1 MQRRRLIT
9 PSERNTLDPFV
20 VATGDAKP
28 RDQRDLMER
37 PFFSLAKAK
46 RVVPI
51 HYEAG
56 DVRVEVLAVQ
66 QHGMATIWDA
76 DVLIWA
82 ASQIVEAE
90 DLGLRTSRFLRFTPY
105 QLLTAIGRETGAR
118 DYKLLKGALTRLQ
131 STVIRTNIRH
141 GENWRR
147 HQFSWI
153 NEWEELTRAD
163 GRVEGMEFVLPDWF
177 YRGVIDRS
185 LVLTIDPAYFQL
197 TGGIERWLYRVAR
210 KHAGRQRG
218 GWLFDVP
225 HLHEKSGSLVRV
237 SDFALQLRRIV
248 LRQPLPGYRLRIERE
263 GRRELLRILPSGPS
277 ADPVDK
283 AVETLGTSHAELSGF
298 RTQTVSGLRT
308 HGPQL
313 SLWPETTIPDLNLES
328 NRESNFKG
336 RARDVENLIRNTARS
351 LNVGS
356 AKTKTGHKPQTNP
369 VTSFRKSSFTAD
381 DTSHPPKLP
390 RSRRP
395 GGTS

>member
-9 PSERNTLDPFV
+9 ASERNTLDPFV

-37 PFFSLAKAK
+37 PFFSLAKSK
-46 RVVPI
+46 RIVPI
-51 HYEAG
+51 LYEAG
-56 DVRVEVLAVQ
+56 DIRVEVLAVQ
-66 QHGMATIWDA
+66 EHGMATIWDA

-82 ASQIVEAE
+82 ASQIIEAE
-90 DLGLRTSRFLRFTPY
+90 NLGLRTSRFLRFTPY

-118 DYKLLKGALTRLQ
+118 DYRLLKGALTRLQ

-185 LVLTIDPAYFQL
+185 LVLTIDPAYFRL

-210 KHAGRQRG
+210 KHAGRQPS

-263 GRRELLRILPSGPS
+263 GRRELLRILPVGPS
-277 ADPVDK
+277 AAPVDK
-283 AVETLGTSHAELSGF
+283 AVETLGTSHARLSGF
-298 RTQTVSGLRT
+298 HTQTVSGLRT
-308 HGPQL
+308 QEPQL
-313 SLWPETTIPDLNLES
+313 SLWPETTIPGLNLES
-328 NRESNFKG
+328 NTESKFEG
-336 RARDVENLIRNTARS
+336 RARDVENLIRGAARS
-351 LNVGS
+351 LDVSS
-356 AKTKTGHKPQTNP
+356 AKTNPRHEPQTNP

-381 DTSHPPKLP
+381 DPSRLVKPP
-390 RSRRP
+390 RSRKP
-395 GGTS
+395 GDAS